1 MYKLRSLVLILL
13 CVFTIKGICSKLDSL
28 QVKFQIGLTGGFSQ
42 NNSMAGDIYVGFV
55 SPQISKKLE
64 FNLGYTYFKNTT
76 DFDNVK
82 DLLYYSHS
90 IFGEANYFLSSN
102 IYAGARLS
110 VNMNFVDKASQDKYD
125 LFSTRNPP
133 TYFTG
138 LSGFGQIG
146 YNQPIGNV
154 INLRLQGQ
162 IGLQNYRIATG
173 ALYYSNMDSP
183 TTDSYTEEKQTKF
196 LYDLSLGLIIKL

>member
-1 MYKLRSLVLILL
+1 MYKLRSLVLISL
-13 CVFTIKGICSKLDSL
+13 CAFTIKGVCSDSDSL
-28 QVKFQIGLTGGFSQ
+28 QNKFHLGLDGGFSQ
-42 NNSMAGDIYVGFV
+42 NYSMAGDIYLGFV
-55 SPQISKKLE
+55 SPKISKKLE
-64 FNLGYTYFKNTT
+64 FNLGYSYFKNTT

-82 DLLYYSHS
+82 DLLYYSHG
-90 IFGEANYFLSSN
+90 IFGEANYFLTSN

-110 VNMNFVDKASQDKYD
+110 VTMNFVDKASQDIYV

-138 LSGFGQIG
+138 LAGFGQIG
-146 YNQPIGNV
+146 YNQALGKV
-154 INLRLQGQ
+154 INLRLQSQ

-173 ALYYSNMDSP
+173 ALYFSNMDSP